1 MIRKYFDIL
10 PSEGGKGMS
19 KEEILCKHLDA
30 EGTFYDLGKEH
41 GYIDGPIT
49 PIFPAM
55 DEYAAQQ
62 AKQESIELLRW
73 MTDNVLRAEDGER
86 WKILDSDCNLI
97 VNESQLYDYF
107 TEQRNK
113 QGL

>member
-1 MIRKYFDIL
+1 MSNTPVL
-10 PSEGGKGMS
+10 S

-55 DEYAAQQ
+55 EEYAR
-62 AKQESIELLRW
+62 QESIEFAKWLK
-73 MTDNVLRAEDGER
+73 N
-86 WKILDSDCNLI
+86 ILVGPKRGGNSI
-97 VNESQLYDYF
+97 EELYEMYL
-107 TEQRNK
+107 TEK
-113 QGL
+113 EK